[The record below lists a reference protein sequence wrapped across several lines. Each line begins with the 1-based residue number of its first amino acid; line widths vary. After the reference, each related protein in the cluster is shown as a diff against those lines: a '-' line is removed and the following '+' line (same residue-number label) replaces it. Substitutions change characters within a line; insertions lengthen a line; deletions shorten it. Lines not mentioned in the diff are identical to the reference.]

1 MPDFSKEVAMD
12 FSLTEEQTMLK
23 DTIRR
28 FVETEIPREVAVEI
42 DEKDEFPHELLQK
55 LCDLGFMGINVPE
68 EYGGQGG
75 NIIDEMIFFEEIS
88 KRLPVLAWAAGNI
101 ILYGNTIIGV
111 NGNEE
116 QRKKY
121 LPRLAKG
128 ELKFAYALT
137 EPNAGSDAASI
148 QTKAVLKDG
157 YYVLNGSKMFITG
170 AGVSDMIV
178 TNARTAESRLKGI
191 TDFLVDATSEG
202 FSTRP
207 IKDLGYRGSNT
218 CEVYYDDVKV
228 PLENILGGPENL
240 NKGWTQMM
248 RLLNSERLLLSA
260 CALGIGQGAFEYALN
275 YAKER
280 EQFGQPIGKFQ
291 AIQHKLVDMATEL
304 EAARCLAYYAAWK
317 ETQHMEC
324 VKETSMSKYFCTE
337 VAKKVALEGVQILGG
352 YGYAMEYDA
361 QRYVR
366 DVLVLPIGGG
376 TTQIQ
381 KNIVGAQL
389 GL

>member
-1 MPDFSKEVAMD
+1 MD
-12 FSLTEEQTMLK
+12 FSFTEEQNMLI

-28 FVETEIPREVAVEI
+28 FVETEITREVAEEI

-75 NIIDEMIFFEEIS
+75 TIVDMMILTEETS
-88 KRLPVLAWAAGNI
+88 KKLPVLAWAIGNI
-101 ILYGNTIIGV
+101 ILYGNSIIGV

-116 QRKKY
+116 QKKKY
-121 LPRLAKG
+121 LPRLARG

-157 YYVLNGSKMFITG
+157 YYVLNGTKMFITG
-170 AGVSDMIV
+170 AGVADITV
-178 TNARTAESRLKGI
+178 TNARTAESRLGGI
-191 TDFLVDATSEG
+191 TDFLVDTKSEG
-202 FSTRP
+202 YTARP

-218 CEVYYDDVKV
+218 CEVHYDDVKV
-228 PLENILGGPENL
+228 PLENILGGPEKL
-240 NKGWTQMM
+240 NKGWSQMM
-248 RLLNSERLLLSA
+248 RLLNTERLLLSA

-291 AIQHKLVDMATEL
+291 VIQHKLVDMATEL

-324 VKETSMSKYFCTE
+324 VKETSMSKFFCSE

>member
-1 MPDFSKEVAMD
+1 MD
-12 FSLTEEQTMLK
+12 FNFTEEQKMLR
-23 DTIRR
+23 DTICR

-68 EYGGQGG
+68 EYGGQDG
-75 NIIDEMIFFEEIS
+75 NVIDEMIFFEEIS
-88 KRLPVLAWAAGNI
+88 KKLPVLAWAAGNI

-116 QRKKY
+116 QKKAY

-148 QTKAVLKDG
+148 QTKAVFKDG
-157 YYVLNGSKMFITG
+157 YYVINGTKMFTSG
-170 AGVSDMIV
+170 AGVADITV
-178 TNARTAESRLKGI
+178 TNARTAESKFKGI
-191 TDFLVDATSEG
+191 TDFLVETKSEG
-202 FSTRP
+202 FSSRP

-218 CEVYYDDVKV
+218 CEVYYDEVKV
-228 PLENILGGPENL
+228 PPENILGGPENL
-240 NKGWTQMM
+240 NKGWMQMM
-248 RLLNSERLLLSA
+248 RLLNSERLVLSA
-260 CALGIGQGAFEYALN
+260 CALGVGQGAFEYALN

-280 EQFGQPIGKFQ
+280 EQFGRPIGKFQ
-291 AIQHKLVDMATEL
+291 VIQHMLVEMATEL
-304 EAARCLAYYAAWK
+304 EAARQLAYYAAWRDI
-317 ETQHMEC
+317 QGMEA
-324 VKETSMSKYFCTE
+324 VKETSMSKYYCAE
-337 VAKKVALEGVQILGG
+337 VAKKVCLQGVQILGG

-361 QRYVR
+361 QRYLR

-381 KNIVGAQL
+381 KNIIGAQL

>member
-1 MPDFSKEVAMD
+1 MD

-101 ILYGNTIIGV
+101 ILYGSAIIGV
-111 NGNEE
+111 NGSEE
-116 QRKKY
+116 QKKKY

-128 ELKFAYALT
+128 ELIFAYALT

-157 YYVLNGSKMFITG
+157 HYVLNGTKMFITG
-170 AGVSDMIV
+170 AGVADITV
-178 TNARTAESRLKGI
+178 TNARTADSRFGGI
-191 TDFLVDATSEG
+191 TDFLVDTKSEG
-202 FSTRP
+202 YTARP

-228 PLENILGGPENL
+228 PVENILGGPEKL
-240 NKGWTQMM
+240 NNGWSQMM
-248 RLLNSERLLLSA
+248 RLLNTERLLLSA

-275 YAKER
+275 YSKER
-280 EQFGQPIGKFQ
+280 EQFGKPIGRFQ
-291 AIQHKLVDMATEL
+291 AIQHMLVEMATEL
-304 EAARCLAYYAAWK
+304 EAARQLAYYAAWRD
-317 ETQHMEC
+317 TQHMEA
-324 VKETSMSKYFCTE
+324 VKETSMSKYYCTE
-337 VAKKVALEGVQILGG
+337 VAKKVCLQGVQILGG

-361 QRYVR
+361 QRYLR
-366 DVLVLPIGGG
+366 DVIVLPIGGG

-381 KNIVGAQL
+381 KNIIGAQL

>member
-1 MPDFSKEVAMD
+1 MD

-28 FVETEIPREVAVEI
+28 FMETEIPREVAVEI

-101 ILYGNTIIGV
+101 ILYGSAIIGV
-111 NGNEE
+111 NGSEE
-116 QRKKY
+116 QRRKY

-128 ELKFAYALT
+128 ELIFAYALT

-157 YYVLNGSKMFITG
+157 HYVLNGTKMFITG
-170 AGVSDMIV
+170 AGVADITI
-178 TNARTAESRLKGI
+178 TNARTAESRFGGI
-191 TDFLVDATSEG
+191 TDFLVDTKSEG
-202 FSTRP
+202 YAARP

-218 CEVYYDDVKV
+218 CEVNYDEVKV
-228 PLENILGGPENL
+228 PVENILGGPEKL
-240 NKGWTQMM
+240 NNGWSQMM

-275 YAKER
+275 YSKER
-280 EQFGQPIGKFQ
+280 EQFGKPIGRFQ
-291 AIQHKLVDMATEL
+291 AIQHMLVEMATEL
-304 EAARCLAYYAAWK
+304 EAARQLAYYAAWRDI
-317 ETQHMEC
+317 QGMEA
-324 VKETSMSKYFCTE
+324 VKETSMSKYYCTE
-337 VAKKVALEGVQILGG
+337 VAKKVCLQGVQILGG

-361 QRYVR
+361 QRYLR
-366 DVLVLPIGGG
+366 DVIVLPIGGG

-381 KNIVGAQL
+381 KNIIGAQL

>member
-1 MPDFSKEVAMD
+1 MD
-12 FSLTEEQTMLK
+12 FSFTEEQNMLR
-23 DTIRR
+23 DTIHR
-28 FVETEIPREVAVEI
+28 FMETEVTRDIAAEI

-75 NIIDEMIFFEEIS
+75 NIIDMMIFTEEIS
-88 KRLPVLAWAAGNI
+88 RKLPVLAWAAGNI
-101 ILYGNTIIGV
+101 TLYGNNIIGV

-116 QRKKY
+116 QKQKY
-121 LPRLAKG
+121 LPRLVKG

-148 QTKAVLKDG
+148 QTKAVFRDG
-157 YYVLNGSKMFITG
+157 HYVLNGSKMFITG
-170 AGVSDMIV
+170 AGVSDIIV
-178 TNARTAESRLKGI
+178 TNARTAESRLGGI
-191 TDFLVDATSEG
+191 TDFLVDAKAEG

-228 PLENILGGPENL
+228 PPENILGGPDHL
-240 NKGWTQMM
+240 NKGWMQMM
-248 RLLNSERLLLSA
+248 RLLNSERLVLA
-260 CALGIGQGAFEYALN
+260 TCALGIGKGAFEYALN

-280 EQFGQPIGKFQ
+280 EQFGQPIGRFQ
-291 AIQHKLVDMATEL
+291 VIQHMLVEMATEL
-304 EAARCLAYYAAWK
+304 EAARQLAYYAAWRDV
-317 ETQHMEC
+317 QGMEA
-324 VKETSMSKYFCTE
+324 VKETSMSKYFCAE
-337 VAKKVALEGVQILGG
+337 VAKKVCLQGVQILGG

-361 QRYVR
+361 QRYLR

-381 KNIVGAQL
+381 KNIIGAQL

>member
-1 MPDFSKEVAMD
+1 MD
-12 FSLTEEQTMLK
+12 FSFTEEQNMLI

-28 FVETEIPREVAVEI
+28 FVETEIPREVAEEI

-55 LCDLGFMGINVPE
+55 LCDLGFMGINVAE

-75 NIIDEMIFFEEIS
+75 NIVDMMILTEETS
-88 KRLPVLAWAAGNI
+88 KKLPVLAWAIGNI
-101 ILYGNTIIGV
+101 ILYGNAIIGV

-116 QRKKY
+116 QKKKY

-157 YYVLNGSKMFITG
+157 YYVLNGTKMFITG
-170 AGVSDMIV
+170 AGVADITV
-178 TNARTAESRLKGI
+178 TNARTAESRLGGI
-191 TDFLVDATSEG
+191 TDFLVDTKSEG
-202 FSTRP
+202 YTARP

-218 CEVYYDDVKV
+218 CEVHYDDVKV
-228 PLENILGGPENL
+228 PLENILGGPEKL
-240 NKGWTQMM
+240 NKGWSQMM
-248 RLLNSERLLLSA
+248 RLLNTERLLLSA

-280 EQFGQPIGKFQ
+280 EQFGQLIGKFQ
-291 AIQHKLVDMATEL
+291 VIQHKLVDMATEL
-304 EAARCLAYYAAWK
+304 EAARCLAYCAAWK

-324 VKETSMSKYFCTE
+324 VKETSMSKYFCSE

>member
-1 MPDFSKEVAMD
+1 MD
-12 FSLTEEQTMLK
+12 FSFTEEQNMLI

-28 FVETEIPREVAVEI
+28 FVETEIPREVAEEI
-42 DEKDEFPHELLQK
+42 DEKDEFPHDLLQK

-68 EYGGQGG
+68 QYGGQGG
-75 NIIDEMIFFEEIS
+75 NIIDMMILTEEIS
-88 KRLPVLAWAAGNI
+88 KKLPVLAWAVGNI
-101 ILYGNTIIGV
+101 ILYGNAIIGV

-116 QRKKY
+116 QKRKY

-148 QTKAVLKDG
+148 QTRAELRNG
-157 YYVLNGSKMFITG
+157 YYLLNGSKIFITG
-170 AGVSDMIV
+170 AGVADITV
-178 TNARTAESRLKGI
+178 TNARTADSRLGGI
-191 TDFLVDATSEG
+191 TDFLVDTKSEG
-202 FSTRP
+202 YSTRP

-228 PLENILGGPENL
+228 PPENILGGPEKL
-240 NKGWTQMM
+240 NKGWSQMM
-248 RLLNSERLLLSA
+248 RLLNTERLLLSA
-260 CALGIGQGAFEYALN
+260 CALGIGQGAFAYALN
-275 YAKER
+275 YSKER
-280 EQFGQPIGKFQ
+280 EQFGQPIGRFQ
-291 AIQHKLVDMATEL
+291 VIQHMLVEMATEL
-304 EAARCLAYYAAWK
+304 EAARQLAYYAAWRD
-317 ETQHMEC
+317 TQNMEA
-324 VKETSMSKYFCTE
+324 VKETSMSKYYCAE
-337 VAKKVALEGVQILGG
+337 VAKKVCLQGVQILGG

-361 QRYVR
+361 QRYLR

-381 KNIVGAQL
+381 KNIIGAQL

>member
-1 MPDFSKEVAMD
+1 MD

-75 NIIDEMIFFEEIS
+75 NIIDEIIFFEEIS

-101 ILYGNTIIGV
+101 ILYGSAIIGV
-111 NGNEE
+111 NGSEE
-116 QRKKY
+116 QKKKY

-128 ELKFAYALT
+128 ELIFAYALT

-157 YYVLNGSKMFITG
+157 HYVLNGTKMFITG
-170 AGVSDMIV
+170 AGVADITV
-178 TNARTAESRLKGI
+178 TNARTADSRFGGI
-191 TDFLVDATSEG
+191 TDFLVDTKSEG
-202 FSTRP
+202 YTARP

-228 PLENILGGPENL
+228 PVENILGGPEKL
-240 NKGWTQMM
+240 NNGWSQMM
-248 RLLNSERLLLSA
+248 RLLNTERLLLSA

-275 YAKER
+275 YSKER
-280 EQFGQPIGKFQ
+280 EQFGKPIGRFQ
-291 AIQHKLVDMATEL
+291 AIQHMLVEMATEL
-304 EAARCLAYYAAWK
+304 EAARQLAYYAAWRD
-317 ETQHMEC
+317 TQHMEA
-324 VKETSMSKYFCTE
+324 VKETSMSKYYCTE
-337 VAKKVALEGVQILGG
+337 VAKKVCLQGVQILGG

-361 QRYVR
+361 QRYLR
-366 DVLVLPIGGG
+366 DVIVLPIGGG

-381 KNIVGAQL
+381 KNIIGAQL

>member
-1 MPDFSKEVAMD
+1 MD
-12 FSLTEEQTMLK
+12 FSLTEEQIMLK

-28 FVETEIPREVAVEI
+28 FVETEITREVAEEI
-42 DEKDEFPHELLQK
+42 DEKDEFPRELLQK
-55 LCDLGFMGINVPE
+55 LCDLGFMGVNVPE

-75 NIIDEMIFFEEIS
+75 NIVDMMIITEETS
-88 KRLPVLAWAAGNI
+88 KKLPVLAWAIGNI
-101 ILYGNTIIGV
+101 ILYGNAIIGV

-116 QRKKY
+116 QKRRY

-157 YYVLNGSKMFITG
+157 YYVLNGTKMFITG
-170 AGVSDMIV
+170 AGVADITV
-178 TNARTAESRLKGI
+178 TNARTAESRFGGI
-191 TDFLVDATSEG
+191 TDFLVETESEG
-202 FSTRP
+202 YTARP

-218 CEVYYDDVKV
+218 CEVHYEDVKV
-228 PLENILGGPENL
+228 PLENILGGPEKL
-240 NKGWTQMM
+240 NKGWSQMM
-248 RLLNSERLLLSA
+248 RLLNTERLLLSA

-280 EQFGQPIGKFQ
+280 EQFGQAIGKFQ
-291 AIQHKLVDMATEL
+291 VIQHKLVDMATEL

-324 VKETSMSKYFCTE
+324 VKETSMSKYFCSE